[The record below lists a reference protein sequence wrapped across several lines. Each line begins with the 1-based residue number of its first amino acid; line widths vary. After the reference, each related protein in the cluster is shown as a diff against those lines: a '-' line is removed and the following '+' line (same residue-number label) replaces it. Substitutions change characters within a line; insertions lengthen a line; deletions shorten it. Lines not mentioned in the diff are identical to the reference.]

1 MAYAYNKW
9 SSGKFMTYT
18 LYHYVHCPY
27 CVRVRMAFGY
37 LKLPYISKVL
47 PYDDEATPIA
57 LTGKKMLPALEFDGE
72 AMNESLDI
80 IALIDKDNR
89 LNVPEITSSE
99 SFQSLEKELNKVG
112 SLVHSLAMPYWI
124 WTPEFNDSSRLYF
137 QKKKE
142 MKRGPFKDLVK
153 NQASFVNELN
163 PLLKT
168 IEEKLS
174 PFYESKFFTL
184 KDIVVAAHIWGLYT
198 VPEFQFSPAVHA
210 YLQKVKEVCQF
221 NYHQDFWS

>member
-1 MAYAYNKW
+1 M
-9 SSGKFMTYT
+9 SYT

-37 LKLPYISKVL
+37 LQLPYISKVL
-47 PYDDEATPIA
+47 PYDDEATPIG
-57 LTGKKMLPALEFDGE
+57 LTGKKILPALKFDNE

-89 LNVPEITSSE
+89 LNVPEITSSRE
-99 SFQSLEKELNKVG
+99 FEILEKELSDIG

-124 WTPEFNDSSRLYF
+124 WTPEFNDASRLYF

-142 MKRGPFKDLVK
+142 VKRGPFKDLVK
-153 NQASFVNELN
+153 NQAKYIAEIN
-163 PLLKT
+163 PLLKK
-168 IEEKLS
+168 IEDQLL
-174 PFYESKFFTL
+174 PFYQSKFFSL
-184 KDIVVAAHIWGLYT
+184 NDIVVAAHIWGLYV
-198 VPEFQFSPAVHA
+198 VPEFQFSPAIHA

-221 NYHQDFWS
+221 NYHKDFWS

>member
-1 MAYAYNKW
+1 M
-9 SSGKFMTYT
+9 SYT

-37 LKLPYISKVL
+37 LQVPYTSKVL
-47 PYDDEATPIA
+47 PYDDEATPLS
-57 LTGKKMLPALEFDGE
+57 LTGKKMLPALQTEYE

-80 IALIDKDNR
+80 IAFTDKDNR

-99 SFQSLEKELNKVG
+99 GFTALENELSAVG

-142 MKRGPFKDLVK
+142 VKRGPFKDLVK
-153 NQASFVNELN
+153 NQATFISEIT
-163 PLLKT
+163 PLLKK
-168 IEEKLS
+168 IEDEVT
-174 PFYESKFFTL
+174 PFYKSKFFTL
-184 KDIVVAAHIWGLYT
+184 NDIVVSAHIWGLYV
-198 VPEFQFSPAVHA
+198 VPEFQFTPGLHE
-210 YLQKVKEVCQF
+210 YLQRVKEVCKF

>member
-1 MAYAYNKW
+1 M
-9 SSGKFMTYT
+9 SYT

-37 LKLPYISKVL
+37 LQLAYTSKVL

-57 LTGKKMLPALEFDGE
+57 LTGKKILPALQFDNE

-99 SFQSLEKELNKVG
+99 DFATLESELTAVG

-124 WTPEFNDSSRLYF
+124 WTPEFNDVSRLYF

-153 NQASFVNELN
+153 NQAKFVAEIN
-163 PLLKT
+163 PLLKK
-168 IEEKLS
+168 IEDQLS
-174 PFYESKFFTL
+174 PFYQSKFFSL
-184 KDIVVAAHIWGLYT
+184 NDIVIAAHIWGLYI

>member
-1 MAYAYNKW
+1 M
-9 SSGKFMTYT
+9 SYT

-37 LKLPYISKVL
+37 LQVPYTSKVL
-47 PYDDEATPIA
+47 PYDDEATPIG
-57 LTGKKMLPALEFDGE
+57 LTGKKMLPALQTEYE

-89 LNVPEITSSE
+89 LNVPEITSSDA
-99 SFQSLEKELNKVG
+99 FTALDNELTKVG

-124 WTPEFNDSSRLYF
+124 WTPEFNDASRLYF

-142 MKRGPFKDLVK
+142 VKRGPFKDLVK
-153 NQASFVNELN
+153 NQAKFVTEIN
-163 PLLKT
+163 PLLKR
-168 IEEKLS
+168 IEDNLQ
-174 PFYESKFFTL
+174 PFYQSKFFTL
-184 KDIVVAAHIWGLYT
+184 NDIVVAAHIWGLYV

>member
-1 MAYAYNKW
+1 
-9 SSGKFMTYT
+9 MTYT

-37 LKLPYISKVL
+37 LRLPYTSKVL
-47 PYDDEATPIA
+47 AYDDEATPIG
-57 LTGKKMLPALEFDGE
+57 LTGKKILPALEFDNE

-80 IALIDKDNR
+80 IAFIDKDNR
-89 LNVPEITSSE
+89 LNTAEITSSKE
-99 SFQSLEKELNKVG
+99 FEVLDKELTAVG

-124 WTPEFNDSSRLYF
+124 WTPEFNDASRLYF

-142 MKRGPFKDLVK
+142 IKRGPFKDLVK
-153 NQASFVNELN
+153 NQAKFVAEIN
-163 PLLKT
+163 PLLKK
-168 IEEKLS
+168 IEDQLS
-174 PFYESKFFTL
+174 PFYRSKFFSL
-184 KDIVVAAHIWGLYT
+184 NDIVIAAHIWGLYV

-210 YLQKVKEVCQF
+210 YLQNVKDICQF

>member
-1 MAYAYNKW
+1 M
-9 SSGKFMTYT
+9 SYT

-37 LKLPYISKVL
+37 LQLPYISKVL
-47 PYDDEATPIA
+47 PYDDEATPIG
-57 LTGKKMLPALEFDGE
+57 LTGKKILPALKFENE

-89 LNVPEITSSE
+89 LNVPEITSSRE
-99 SFQSLEKELNKVG
+99 FEILEKELSDIG

-124 WTPEFNDSSRLYF
+124 WTPEFNDASRLYF

-142 MKRGPFKDLVK
+142 VKRGPFKDLVK
-153 NQASFVNELN
+153 NQAKYIAEIN
-163 PLLKT
+163 PLLKK
-168 IEEKLS
+168 IEDQLL
-174 PFYESKFFTL
+174 PFYQSKFFSL
-184 KDIVVAAHIWGLYT
+184 NDIVVAAHIWGLYV
-198 VPEFQFSPAVHA
+198 VPEFQFSPAIHA

-221 NYHQDFWS
+221 NYHKDFWS